1 VLELDGLEPGPIVI
15 DDMPFGPRVSREGLL
30 ESFAEP
36 LVNTL
41 HGSDDGLASSSDH
54 VSRDVPRDLDAAY
67 ARSAG
72 TAAEAHAD
80 QVTEGSGS
88 QAGQLVDSGAG
99 VEVYRGQ
106 VLPHLPPP
114 TTGVDMNLVPP
125 PKPPQQLLGVPSPPD
140 LKDFS

>member
-1 VLELDGLEPGPIVI
+1 MFELDGLEPGPIVV

-36 LVNTL
+36 LVNAL
-41 HGSDDGLASSSDH
+41 HGSDVGLASSSDQ

-72 TAAEAHAD
+72 TAEEAHAD
-80 QVTEGSGS
+80 QVTEGTGS
-88 QAGQLVDSGAG
+88 AAGTLVDAGAG

-114 TTGVDMNLVPP
+114 TTGIDMNLVAP
-125 PKPPQQLLGVPSPPD
+125 PKPPPELVGRNEPPE